1 MKGLLFIVAILV
13 APGLAACAH
22 QVSYV
27 PGTKVPYT
35 QSNKSVLDACEEYR
49 LAVERGDADALM
61 LMAHKQYWEDSGTPS
76 GSDDYGIEG
85 LRNVLLTRLQKASD
99 IRYSCATS
107 PSTSSARARCCRAA
121 VDVDRRQLHDR
132 QPRRPPGLTA
142 RPRTGSS
149 EWDGHR
155 WLFLSG
161 VWRFRAMP
169 ASAGDGGD
177 PEASRLL
184 VGVGEHRRSRARRAG
199 GPTITVPV
207 RQRWRNPAGTVSAGE
222 PHRDRHAISIQ
233 R

>member
-22 QVSYV
+22 QVTYV
-27 PGTKVPYT
+27 AGTRVPYS
-35 QSNKSVLDACEEYR
+35 QANKSVLDACEEYR

-99 IRYSCATS
+99 IRYSMRYVAVHQQCADLK
-107 PSTSSARARCCRAA
+107 PGCRAA
-121 VDVDRRQLHDR
+121 VDVLIDASFTIANPLGRPVRPDKRDQNQLV
-132 QPRRPPGLTA
+132 L
-142 RPRTGSS
+142 

-161 VWRFRAMP
+161 M
-169 ASAGDGGD
+169 
-177 PEASRLL
+177 
-184 VGVGEHRRSRARRAG
+184 
-199 GPTITVPV
+199 
-207 RQRWRNPAGTVSAGE
+207 
-222 PHRDRHAISIQ
+222 
-233 R
+233 